1 MKPIKIIIK
10 LIAIAFLAV
19 LLLVLGCYYLVDSNA
34 KGKVY
39 ADVENIPYREVGM
52 LLGTTPQ
59 TRNLK
64 CSHHRLFNL

>member
-39 ADVENIPYREVGM
+39 ADVENIPDQEVG
-52 LLGTTPQ
+52 LL
-59 TRNLK
+59 L
-64 CSHHRLFNL
+64 